1 MQKKKKEIT
10 KDKYTKDKNTKDTL
24 KRKRNNKTKEIYT
37 KDKINRRIHIKQN
50 TREIKWIDK
59 RQNQKINKI

>member
-24 KRKRNNKTKEIYT
+24 KRKRNNKTKDEV
-37 KDKINRRIHIKQN
+37 
-50 TREIKWIDK
+50 
-59 RQNQKINKI
+59 